1 MRLIVVIICL
11 LFLGAPIP
19 VSSAYEEE
27 EAPFPEDDYFDR
39 QLEMMQQEEPEQQ
52 GRFEPESQLPEEEI
66 GEGLPVGDEL
76 AGEEPAKEA
85 PVVEKQQETDD
96 TQGEQP
102 EHKSWYWQLKKA
114 TQ

>member
-1 MRLIVVIICL
+1 MRLTAVIICL
-11 LFLGAPIP
+11 FFFGAFIP
-19 VSSAYEEE
+19 VFSAYEEE
-27 EAPFPEDDYFDR
+27 EAPLSDEDFFE
-39 QLEMMQQEEPEQQ
+39 QQIEMMRQEELEEQ
-52 GRFEPESQLPEEEI
+52 GRFEAEGRLPAEEI
-66 GEGLPVGDEL
+66 SEDLPVGDGP